1 MDERKEVDAD
11 SKSYIP
17 KGVNVTIKDIPVLE
31 LFLPRDILQE
41 TPEKFF
47 FIRKVSTLEDKSY
60 LEFYAQ

>member
-17 KGVNVTIKDIPVLE
+17 KGVNVTIKDIPALE

-41 TPEKFF
+41 IPEKYF
-47 FIRKVSTLEDKSY
+47 FIRKVSILEDKSY